1 MAAPNRVEE
10 LRKRY
15 HENPRRFF
23 APLANEYRKTGFP
36 DRAILLCEK
45 HLAEQP
51 DNLNGLVVYGQ
62 TLFESGRQP
71 DAKRPFEMALGID
84 PENLI
89 ALRHLGDIAKAE
101 GDTEGARKWY
111 ERVLEFD
118 RRNEEVLALLDS
130 VGGPTEKEHPSG
142 PSSAPSIVNV
152 ASSVSLSGGGS
163 DDASS
168 IGMIDLDA
176 PAPIVEVPSAP
187 SAPKPKPALA
197 AEKTVEVSA
206 QPKPAKRGSLMDI
219 AFDFGEVASPAAAA
233 TPPAPAAPIL
243 GAEAAEY
250 GFAESPSSRP
260 PALEEMA
267 TLITAPR
274 SPTPAVPIESLI
286 DLPPEPIAL
295 GGVGRIDGLEAAEY
309 ESDAAPLPGLEP
321 SEFQTG
327 DAAPLSDLES
337 GAFGGLGADDVSLA
351 PPDLPDLGGTLAF
364 SASRLDEL
372 GPPPAPRPTDG
383 LPLLAPMGED
393 EPEPSSAELPLLDTG
408 PVAEAGSADLP
419 MIDPGSAPKPFVTET
434 MAELYLKQ
442 GHRDQAMDVYRQLIE
457 QSPRDE
463 SLREKLAALENEGR
477 MSLEFLTPTDAE
489 LAEPTPAPAN
499 SMLAE
504 MSFDDVALKTPV
516 RPATPARSAAPVR
529 APTPPRAAPVVKA
542 PTPTPPK
549 PKPAVPAGPTAREY
563 LGAFAKRGFTPLS
576 SPVIPSAPA
585 PSAPSAPTP
594 PQSASPVPGGGLD
607 LMFGGEVNADD
618 DRAAHRLAGVGA
630 TSGPSGGSALD
641 SLFGEGPSAPMP
653 AALLDGRAP
662 VQRAS
667 DKLRFDQFF
676 TPTAE
681 APSVEAPSAPM
692 PDMQELASAPPPE
705 DDDLDQFQG
714 WLRGLTQ

>member
-45 HLAEQP
+45 HLSEQP

-62 TLFESGRQP
+62 TLFESGRQA

-89 ALRHLGDIAKAE
+89 ALRHLGDIAKEE

-130 VGGPTEKEHPSG
+130 VGGPTEKEPPSG

-152 ASSVSLSGGGS
+152 ASSVSLSTSGT
-163 DDASS
+163 DAASE

-176 PAPIVEVPSAP
+176 PAPVVEAPSAP
-187 SAPKPKPALA
+187 SAPKPKA
-197 AEKTVEVSA
+197 AASSEKTVEVTA
-206 QPKPAKRGSLMDI
+206 QAKPAKRGSLMDI
-219 AFDFGEVASPAAAA
+219 AFDFGEVGAAAA
-233 TPPAPAAPIL
+233 AAPPPTPAAPVL
-243 GAEAAEY
+243 SAEAAEY
-250 GFAESPSSRP
+250 GFAESPSVRP
-260 PALEEMA
+260 PALEDMP
-267 TLITAPR
+267 TLITEPR
-274 SPTPAVPIESLI
+274 SPTPAMPMESLI
-286 DLPPEPIAL
+286 ELPPEPIDL

-321 SEFQTG
+321 SEFQSG
-327 DAAPLSDLES
+327 DVAPLSELES
-337 GAFGGLGADDVSLA
+337 DAFIGLGADEPA
-351 PPDLPDLGGTLAF
+351 PPPADLPDLGGTLAF
-364 SASRLDEL
+364 SAVRLEEL
-372 GPPPAPRPTDG
+372 GPPPKPRPTDG
-383 LPLLAPMGED
+383 LPLLEPLGED
-393 EPEPSSAELPLLDTG
+393 EPEPASAALPMLDAD
-408 PVAEAGSADLP
+408 PIAEAAS
-419 MIDPGSAPKPFVTET
+419 SPKPFVTET

-463 SLREKLAALENEGR
+463 SLREKLAALEASGR
-477 MSLEFLTPTDAE
+477 MSLEFEAPSDTD
-489 LAEPTPAPAN
+489 LGEPTPAPAN

-504 MSFDDVALKTPV
+504 MSFDDVALKTPA
-516 RPATPARSAAPVR
+516 RSATPAR
-529 APTPPRAAPVVKA
+529 APTPPRAAPVVKPAA
-542 PTPTPPK
+542 PRSPTPPK
-549 PKPAVPAGPTAREY
+549 PKPAVPSGPTAREY

-576 SPVIPSAPA
+576 SPVIPS
-585 PSAPSAPTP
+585 PSASTP

-607 LMFGGEVNADD
+607 LLFGGEVNAED

-630 TSGPSGGSALD
+630 TSGPSGGTALD
-641 SLFGEGPSAPMP
+641 SLFGEGPSAPTP
-653 AALLDGRAP
+653 AALLEGRAP

-676 TPTAE
+676 TPPSE
-681 APSVEAPSAPM
+681 AASAEAPSAPM
-692 PDMQELASAPPPE
+692 PDMQEPASAAAPE